1 MKSIT
6 DFGELPVFEA
16 AATFPTIFVAQLG
29 SGRKEQCRYTQVQS
43 LNPPYPDLHS
53 LVHSQGSELAAT
65 AIAPS
70 GWLLVGN
77 TGFSLIQRMKEAG
90 QPLSSYLKIGI
101 YSGIKSGLNSA
112 FWIDNATK
120 RRIVAEYDASRK
132 VIKRLA
138 RGDDVRRW
146 HFIDNGLNLI
156 YTHSE
161 LDIEAYP
168 AIKKYVAKFR
178 HQLEARAGSQEWWQL
193 QQSQYS
199 NGVWDRPKIVYP
211 YICSSSRFTFDR
223 AKVYANMN
231 AYIIPTDDLFL
242 LGVLAS
248 NVVWQYL
255 KYVCAAHAVTARWN
269 CKRNLAAD

>member
-1 MKSIT
+1 
-6 DFGELPVFEA
+6 
-16 AATFPTIFVAQLG
+16 
-29 SGRKEQCRYTQVQS
+29 
-43 LNPPYPDLHS
+43 
-53 LVHSQGSELAAT
+53 
-65 AIAPS
+65 
-70 GWLLVGN
+70 
-77 TGFSLIQRMKEAG
+77 
-90 QPLSSYLKIGI
+90 
-101 YSGIKSGLNSA
+101 
-112 FWIDNATK
+112 
-120 RRIVAEYDASRK
+120 VAEDDASRK